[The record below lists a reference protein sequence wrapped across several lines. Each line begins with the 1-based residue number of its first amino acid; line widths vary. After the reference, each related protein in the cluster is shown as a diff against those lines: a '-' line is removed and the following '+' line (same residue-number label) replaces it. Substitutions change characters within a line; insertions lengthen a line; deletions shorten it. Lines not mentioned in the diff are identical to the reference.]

1 MIIIKNN
8 LLLLRLYIEYNLIWN
23 NIYFLLRKIYIK
35 IIKIIK
41 RKIMIIIKIYWF
53 YIMVWI
59 KKRKRKKRR
68 AFVHHRFNQNKA
80 KMSRHFYTALHFKVL
95 LLFLS
100 FSRYALTK
108 FLTFNF
114 YSKVSSLPS
123 QSFLGFCFILYLL
136 L

>member
-1 MIIIKNN
+1 MIIIKNH

-35 IIKIIK
+35 IIK
-41 RKIMIIIKIYWF
+41 RKIMIIIKNYWF

-100 FSRYALTK
+100 LRPNEISHIQFLFKGQLSPISIISRVL
-108 FLTFNF
+108 L
-114 YSKVSSLPS
+114 YSIFAS
-123 QSFLGFCFILYLL
+123 LGFQ
-136 L
+136 